1 MFYPRTSVKELN
13 YIEKVF
19 HIDNKYPNWV
29 IKKVLQQA
37 KQKEQQQQQQQ
48 QQQQKHHEQQIKA
61 DAAGKNDFL
70 LLPYKGEEGE
80 HLIKSMKK

>member
-1 MFYPRTSVKELN
+1 M
-13 YIEKVF
+13 
-19 HIDNKYPNWV
+19 

-48 QQQQKHHEQQIKA
+48 QKHHKQQIKA
-61 DAAGKNDFL
+61 DTAGKNDFL
-70 LLPYKGEEGE
+70 SLPYKGEEGE

>member
-1 MFYPRTSVKELN
+1 M
-13 YIEKVF
+13 
-19 HIDNKYPNWV
+19 

-37 KQKEQQQQQQQ
+37 KQKEQQQQQ